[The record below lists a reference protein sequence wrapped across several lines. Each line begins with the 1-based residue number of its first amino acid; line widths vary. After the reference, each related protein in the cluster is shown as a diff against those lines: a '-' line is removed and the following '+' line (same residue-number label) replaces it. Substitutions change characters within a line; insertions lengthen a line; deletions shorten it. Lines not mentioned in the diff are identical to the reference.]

1 MQFGPIIAAI
11 LVILILLGYKPV
23 ESYLNTRRNNNV
35 VTRIQSGDVDIPSVL
50 RLISS
55 YDPESQRSILEN
67 GKDKIIKYFE
77 AQAEAFVDENHEQY
91 NYPAAFDEI
100 SKVSGYYPDSAE
112 LLQEKSSLESRRATL
127 LANLTT
133 KFNERLAADQIMPG
147 NEGNITGVIRVLR
160 IADPNDSLLHDERLT
175 NRYAQLVQKDAEAK
189 NYSIA
194 NNVLAVG
201 LDYSPDDAELLNLQD
216 QIQRSLKQ
224 ERDGPRITQLET
236 LLRSAA
242 PNLRSLDDFDKVRA
256 EMLEL
261 SKLNPDDPIF
271 TQLNTPLKN
280 ALQTAL
286 NARTVARNWGAME
299 KTLFDYSR
307 VLSID
312 DLLNLRTALTQSEAH
327 ASFVPADMQ
336 SRLQKIKDRRSAI
349 TQMLADPKYDSDWDS
364 RLMGLTQETAAL
376 LLSNDMGWF
385 NDIRKNIAE
394 TYIGL
399 AQRMTKQSRFE
410 AAAGLLAVGRS
421 YAPQLPGFIQA
432 DQALADAEQSF
443 KQAQAERL
451 RIAQI
456 IALENQFQTQLNAGQ
471 INEARKTYL
480 GLQNQL
486 PVDDKF
492 LTTLAPQAYAGAYL
506 NLAKARASIS
516 DYRGAIA
523 LVQGGLQY
531 APLDSLKKA
540 LQDYTAQVE
549 RNDLL
554 AMVAMLQPD
563 GMTALKTKL
572 ASVQKL
578 FPGEPAQIADELFRI
593 LAQHIAALKTT
604 DLGLANALLSAAKL
618 AFPQSVVIRNTTL
631 PPAPVLSNF
640 AKLGREAMA
649 QYALSKA
656 EGELT
661 QGQQVQ
667 PGNQDL
673 AQFGAQLQA
682 AEANA
687 NRYFVA
693 YQEYMRAGQSQQAK
707 TYLAEA
713 MRLWVDNPAFLAEYQ
728 RNFAISQTP
737 IVSPNGGQP
746 CTVELAGYGRQG
758 RAECYD
764 FLGKGL
770 QGPTMVVVP
779 AGGGFKQPFAIG
791 KYEVSVGQVN
801 AYCHATG
808 QCKPLPGESNMP
820 ATNLP
825 YSEVKAYMA
834 WLSAHSSERYFIPS
848 YIQYRYAA
856 SVSGTDTNQDFNCR
870 VTLAGQ
876 IIKGLTMV
884 NIETGRAN
892 IWGLV
897 NYIGNVQEW
906 VLGSD
911 GLEAVGGDYR
921 DPLSQCSVDLVRSS
935 NGAADPLTGFRV
947 GRYLDK

>member
-1 MQFGPIIAAI
+1 
-11 LVILILLGYKPV
+11 
-23 ESYLNTRRNNNV
+23 
-35 VTRIQSGDVDIPSVL
+35 
-50 RLISS
+50 
-55 YDPESQRSILEN
+55 
-67 GKDKIIKYFE
+67 
-77 AQAEAFVDENHEQY
+77 
-91 NYPAAFDEI
+91 
-100 SKVSGYYPDSAE
+100 
-112 LLQEKSSLESRRATL
+112 
-127 LANLTT
+127 
-133 KFNERLAADQIMPG
+133 
-147 NEGNITGVIRVLR
+147 
-160 IADPNDSLLHDERLT
+160 
-175 NRYAQLVQKDAEAK
+175 
-189 NYSIA
+189 
-194 NNVLAVG
+194 
-201 LDYSPDDAELLNLQD
+201 
-216 QIQRSLKQ
+216 
-224 ERDGPRITQLET
+224 
-236 LLRSAA
+236 
-242 PNLRSLDDFDKVRA
+242 
-256 EMLEL
+256 MLEL